1 MVKFGRNQKP
11 KFNFFFILILKNLQR
26 EYLRFYKKKQKN
38 SFIFY

>member
-26 EYLRFYKKKQKN
+26 EYLPFYKKKKL
-38 SFIFY
+38 FYFLLN